1 MRPLGDFSTE
11 ALLRELARRND
22 GERHLKP
29 VTRWCE
35 SCTHWRNSTSDA
47 DTRNNCMQDHVME
60 FRMPE
65 DPYSEDYGFY
75 RRGCKEWSRRVEP
88 RPTPPPRTVPMA
100 VQPPPRGS
108 QPRRAT

>member
-22 GERHLKP
+22 GEPHLKP

-35 SCTHWRNSTSDA
+35 NCTHWRNSTSDA
-47 DTRNNCMQDHVME
+47 DTRNNCSHDHMMA

-65 DPYSEDYGFY
+65 HPYSEDYGFY
-75 RRGCKEWSRRVEP
+75 RRGCRDWGRRIERRPAEP
-88 RPTPPPRTVPMA
+88 PTEPMVRA
-100 VQPPPRGS
+100 KQAPRGS
-108 QPRRAT
+108 KPGRVP